1 MKGKSPEAEK
11 ADDDEVEKAIDVE
24 AVTSLR
30 DFKYQLQVL
39 LQEPARQL
47 PVRTLNLIFEE
58 TSLYGQRAACHEA
71 WLVTSSSSLN

>member
-11 ADDDEVEKAIDVE
+11 ADDDEVEKVIDVE

-39 LQEPARQL
+39 LQEPAR
-47 PVRTLNLIFEE
+47 
-58 TSLYGQRAACHEA
+58 
-71 WLVTSSSSLN
+71 